1 MSGISI
7 CDIDF
12 EKWATLASSDPQSFE
27 QLRQDK
33 IAAMIERAT
42 GNRQHRLRCLQ
53 WRIDQI
59 REKNKD
65 SAMAA
70 CLAISELMWDTF
82 EHLSEVLR
90 PQVKS
95 GLSAP
100 APSSTA
106 DIIRFPATPKA

>member
-7 CDIDF
+7 CDIEF
-12 EKWATLASSDPQSFE
+12 EKWATLASTDPLSFE

-33 IAAMIERAT
+33 LAACIERAT
-42 GNRQHRLRCLQ
+42 GERQQRLRCLQ

-59 REKNKD
+59 RNQNKD

-82 EHLSEVLR
+82 QHLSEVLHN
-90 PQVKS
+90 QGEN
-95 GLSAP
+95 GLNSP
-100 APSSTA
+100 APLAAA
-106 DIIRFPATPKA
+106 DIIPFPSTS